1 MPISNKPALNA
12 HTAFSWS
19 EAMETPLEALTP
31 SHLARMAKHDL
42 KNLLLKY
49 VEPKLVSCQQA
60 KIAKVYRP
68 DNPNVKMTKW
78 KERVDMLGALK
89 SHIHSFWN
97 QETRACA
104 TRKALPMKKLVVKK
118 AKKKA

>member
-1 MPISNKPALNA
+1 
-12 HTAFSWS
+12 
-19 EAMETPLEALTP
+19 METPLDELTP
-31 SHLARMAKHDL
+31 SHLARMAKRDL

-60 KIAKVYRP
+60 KIGKTYRP

-97 QETRACA
+97 PETRASA
-104 TRKALPMKKLVVKK
+104 KRKALSMKKLVLKKTMKK
-118 AKKKA
+118 A